1 MSKIVNRRDLD
12 FLLYD
17 VCGLDTILGAERFA
31 DHDRASVAAC
41 LDLAESI
48 AEERFLTCAARLDA
62 EEPRWDGFDVAI
74 IPEVAAA
81 LSAYRDAGFF
91 GAGFDAA
98 EGGLQLPTMVCG
110 AIGGIFAAANV
121 SVANYAMLTIA
132 AANLLKAFGSDALRA
147 VYLPPM
153 IAGRWFGTMCLSE
166 PQAGSSLSDIAC
178 RAELLPDGSYAVRG
192 SKMWISGG
200 AHALSEN
207 IVHMVLARIAGSSP
221 GAKGLSLFLVPRLRP
236 GASGT
241 FEDNDVVLVG
251 LNHKLGQRGT
261 VNTLL
266 NFGERGACRGYL
278 LGQPNRGLEHMFQM
292 MNEAR
297 IAVGHAAVATGLAG
311 FLYSHAYACERR
323 QGRHP
328 GQKDSLSPQLPIIA
342 HADVS
347 RLLLAQKASVEGG
360 LALVLHC
367 AALADRRMLAEDVA
381 TRRELELLLDLLT
394 PVAKSWP
401 AEYCLEANKH
411 AIQVLGGY
419 GYTRDHPVERLYRD
433 NRLNMIHEG
442 THAIQAMDLLG
453 RKIPQQ
459 GGAAVQLLATEIARD
474 LAGARGMAEMAP
486 LAADL
491 ARAWKGV
498 EATIDIVGSCAD
510 MRRRLANASIFLD
523 AFGHVVIAWMWLKQA
538 RATFVGQS
546 GSGDASFQAGKMK
559 AAQYFFRYELPAIYP
574 KLALVGAL
582 DKTCLKIDP
591 GEFV

>member
-1 MSKIVNRRDLD
+1 MSMIVNRRDLD

-17 VCGLDTILGAERFA
+17 VCGLDAVLAAPRFA
-31 DHDRASVAAC
+31 DHDRASIAAC

-48 AEERFLTCAARLDA
+48 AEERFLTCAAKLDA
-62 EEPRWDGFDVAI
+62 DEPRLHGADVAI
-74 IPEVAAA
+74 ISEVAAS

-98 EGGLQLPTMVCG
+98 DGGLQLPAMVSG

-132 AANLLKAFGSDALRA
+132 AANLLKTFGSAALRSI
-147 VYLPPM
+147 YLPPM

-166 PQAGSSLSDIAC
+166 PQAGSSLSDISC
-178 RAELLPDGSYAVRG
+178 RAEPLADGSYAVRG

-200 AHALSEN
+200 AHDLSEN
-207 IVHMVLARIAGSSP
+207 IVHMVLARMPDSPP
-221 GAKGLSLFLVPRLRP
+221 GARGLSLFLVPRLRP
-236 GASGT
+236 DAGGT
-241 FEDNDVVLVG
+241 FADNDVALVG

-266 NFGERGACRGYL
+266 NFGERGGCRGYL
-278 LGQPNRGLEHMFQM
+278 LGLPNRGLEHMFQM

-297 IAVGHAAVATGLAG
+297 IAVGHAAVAMGLAG
-311 FLYSHAYACERR
+311 FLYSHAYAGERR

-328 GQKDSLSPQLPIIA
+328 GQKDPLSPQLPIIA
-342 HADVS
+342 HADVK
-347 RLLLAQKASVEGG
+347 RLLLAQKANVEGG

-367 AALADRRMLAEDVA
+367 ASLADRRTLAENA
-381 TRRELELLLDLLT
+381 AGRRGLELLLDLLT

-419 GYTRDHPVERLYRD
+419 GYVRDHPVERLYRD

-453 RKIPQQ
+453 RKIPQE
-459 GGAAVQLLATEIARD
+459 GGAAVRLLAGEIRRD
-474 LAGARGMAEMAP
+474 LAGAATAP
-486 LAADL
+486 LAAEL
-491 ARAWKGV
+491 ARAWAAI
-498 EATIDIVGSCAD
+498 EATIDRVGACAD
-510 MRRRLANASIFLD
+510 PRRRLANASLFLD
-523 AFGHVVIAWMWLKQA
+523 AFGHVVVAWMWLKQA
-538 RATFVGQS
+538 GVAATARA
-546 GSGDASFQAGKMK
+546 GSDDAPFRAGKMK
-559 AAQYFFRYELPAIYP
+559 AAQYFFRYELPTIYP

-582 DKTCLKIDP
+582 DDTCLEMQP
-591 GEFV
+591 HEFV